1 MTLEKAVERE
11 EHGKKLMNF
20 DSAVLSVSLCTPC

>member
-20 DSAVLSVSLCTPC
+20 DSSVLSVSLSTPC